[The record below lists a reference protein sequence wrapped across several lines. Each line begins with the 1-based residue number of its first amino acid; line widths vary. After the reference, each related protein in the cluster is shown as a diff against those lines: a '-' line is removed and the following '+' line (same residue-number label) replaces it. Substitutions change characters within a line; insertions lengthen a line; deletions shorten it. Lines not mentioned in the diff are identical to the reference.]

1 MNKIIKLSIF
11 LFAITLYSC
20 GTTPNDEEKRVTIA
34 TIEEEYKACVAEAES
49 NKDCKT
55 FTARAICEYNGL
67 DDLKEN
73 DVYIEYN
80 KIYDFIQKEGSWK
93 SLGLAPDQKVMN
105 EVQEMVNE
113 GYAVIAINTE
123 DKHKFTVLIIKG
135 ELKKSG
141 KWNAEVPSCAAFF
154 PASSSLEAFT
164 NKTINYA
171 WSKPDGIE
179 FFVKR

>member
-1 MNKIIKLSIF
+1 MREILKIVIVS
-11 LFAITLYSC
+11 FALALYSC
-20 GTTPNDEEKRVTIA
+20 GTTPNDEEKRVTI
-34 TIEEEYKACVAEAES
+34 TTLEEEYKACIADAQS
-49 NKDCKT
+49 NNDCKT

-67 DDLKEN
+67 TDLKEN
-73 DVYIEYN
+73 GIYIEYH
-80 KIYDFIQKEGSWK
+80 KIYDFILKEGSWE
-93 SLGLAPDQKVMN
+93 SLGFAPNQAVMN

-113 GYAVIAINTE
+113 GYAVIAINTK

-141 KWNAEVPSCAAFF
+141 KWNANVPSCAAFF
-154 PASSSLEAFT
+154 PAKSSLEAFI